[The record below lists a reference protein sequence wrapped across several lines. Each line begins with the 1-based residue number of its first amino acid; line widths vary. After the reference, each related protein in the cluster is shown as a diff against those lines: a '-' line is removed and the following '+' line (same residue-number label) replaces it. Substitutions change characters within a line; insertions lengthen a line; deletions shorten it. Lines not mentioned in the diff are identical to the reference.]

1 MADYLEDL
9 RTGEQKSLKPTIAQ
23 LNYLEILGYTGK
35 IPETSVKTWFLI
47 ADLRIGWRHKEPS
60 QGQISYLKK
69 LGHKGPIPKTRGS
82 ASDLIS
88 DILHLKK
95 IGITVKDIPYT
106 IYGNKWSEENPFEHI
121 HEHTPTFYAHK
132 EERVSRD

>member
-1 MADYLEDL
+1 MIKMTYYNPNN
-9 RTGEQKSLKPTIAQ
+9 KPTIAQ

-35 IPETSVKTWFLI
+35 IPETKIQVSLLI
-47 ADLRIGWRHKEPS
+47 ADLLNGWRLREPS
-60 QGQISYLKK
+60 QAQISYLKK

-88 DILHLKK
+88 NILHLKK
-95 IGITVKDIPYT
+95 TGITVKDIPYT

-121 HEHTPTFYAHK
+121 HEHKPDFYKAK
-132 EERVSRD
+132 EWRDSLDN

>member
-1 MADYLEDL
+1 MIKMSYDNPN
-9 RTGEQKSLKPTIAQ
+9 KKPTMVQ
-23 LNYLEILGYTGK
+23 LNYLKILGYTGK
-35 IPETSVKTWFLI
+35 IPETRFKTSLLI
-47 ADLRIGWRHKEPS
+47 ADLLHSWRPKEPS
-60 QGQISYLKK
+60 QEQISYLKK
-69 LGHKGPIPKTRGS
+69 LGHKGPTPKTRGK
-82 ASDLIS
+82 ASDMIS

-95 IGITVKDIPYT
+95 IGINVNDIPFT

>member
-1 MADYLEDL
+1 MIKMSYDNPN
-9 RTGEQKSLKPTIAQ
+9 KKPTIEQ
-23 LNYLEILGYTGK
+23 LNYLKILGYTGK
-35 IPETSVKTWFLI
+35 IPETRFKTSLLI
-47 ADLRIGWRHKEPS
+47 ADLLHSWRPKEPS
-60 QGQISYLKK
+60 QEQISYLKK
-69 LGHKGPIPKTRGS
+69 LGHKGPTPKTRGK

-88 DILHLKK
+88 NILHLKK
-95 IGITVKDIPYT
+95 IGINVNDIPFT